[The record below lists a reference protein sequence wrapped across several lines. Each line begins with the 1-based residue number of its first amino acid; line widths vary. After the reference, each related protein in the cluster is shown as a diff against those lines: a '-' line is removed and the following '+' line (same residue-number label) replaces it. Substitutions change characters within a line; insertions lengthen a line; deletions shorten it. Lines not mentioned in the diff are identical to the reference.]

1 MPKLTE
7 INNLYELAKTPRL
20 QGASNFRDIGGH
32 MGLAGRKVRPGVLF
46 RSDHLARLT
55 PHDTDVLQNLG
66 LTRAI
71 DFRGVRERAAQ
82 AYELSG
88 VVQVSLP
95 IEPTLVQHVQM
106 LLKEGNLLSTEDI
119 CSMMQKTY
127 RDFVTLH
134 ATCLRS
140 FFQHLLEAPSPTV
153 FHCTAGKDRTGFA
166 AALLLSALGVER
178 QAIMEDY
185 LLTNELYV
193 RPVSF
198 GRHIPPHISAVLWGV
213 QPLFLEAAY
222 SAVDTFGGMETYLSD
237 IIGLGP
243 AERNLLTALYLGK

>member
-1 MPKLTE
+1 MYKP
-7 INNLYELAKTPRL
+7 AKTPRL

-32 MGLAGRKVRPGVLF
+32 LGLAGRKVRPGVLF
-46 RSDHLARLT
+46 RSDHLAALT
-55 PHDTDVLQNLG
+55 PHDSDILHNLG

-71 DFRGVRERAAQ
+71 DFRGVRERTSQ

-106 LLKEGNLLSTEDI
+106 LLKDGNLLSTEDV
-119 CSMMQKTY
+119 CSMMQNTY

-134 ATCLRS
+134 VKCLRS
-140 FFQHLLEAPSPTV
+140 FFQLLLSTPSPTV

-166 AALLLSALGVER
+166 AALLLAALGVER
-178 QAIMEDY
+178 NAIMDDY

-193 RPVSF
+193 RPVGF

-213 QPLFLEAAY
+213 KPLFLDAAY
-222 SAVDTFGGMETYLSD
+222 SAIDALGGMETYLSD
-237 IIGLGP
+237 IVGVGP
-243 AERNLLTALYLGK
+243 TERNLLTELYLDK

>member
-1 MPKLTE
+1 
-7 INNLYELAKTPRL
+7 
-20 QGASNFRDIGGH
+20 
-32 MGLAGRKVRPGVLF
+32 MGIAGRKVRSGMLF
-46 RSDHLARLT
+46 RSDHLAGLT
-55 PHDTDVLQNLG
+55 PQDTDVLRSLG
-66 LTRAI
+66 LARTI

-106 LLKEGNLLSTEDI
+106 LLKDGNLLSTEDI
-119 CSMMQKTY
+119 SSMMQKTY

-134 ATCLRS
+134 AMYLRS

-166 AALLLSALGVER
+166 AALLLFALGVER
-178 QAIMEDY
+178 KTIMEDY
-185 LLTNELYV
+185 LLTNDLYV
-193 RPVSF
+193 RPAGF
-198 GRHIPPHISAVLWGV
+198 GRQMPPHISAVLWGV

-222 SAVDTFGGMETYLSD
+222 GAIDTYGGMETYLRE
-237 IIGLGP
+237 IIGVGP
-243 AERNLLTALYLGK
+243 AERNFLTELYLDK